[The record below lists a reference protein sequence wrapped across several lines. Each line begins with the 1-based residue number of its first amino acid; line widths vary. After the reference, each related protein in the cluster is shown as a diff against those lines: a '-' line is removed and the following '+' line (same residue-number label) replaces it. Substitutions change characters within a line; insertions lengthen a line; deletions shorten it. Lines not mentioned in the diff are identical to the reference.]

1 MMLRKSLEKLP
12 ISVSR
17 MRMRVRKKLYA
28 ITAGMAAIPAVIAY
42 NFFLTRIRILD
53 TEMGNFSSDF
63 LNIIK
68 RHFF

>member
-1 MMLRKSLEKLP
+1 MADHGLKNLIVEHIAAPENNDFILRGFSPEF
-12 ISVSR
+12 R
-17 MRMRVRKKLYA
+17 GH
-28 ITAGMAAIPAVIAY
+28 AGRIR
-42 NFFLTRIRILD
+42 FFLTRIRILD